1 MNPSICS
8 PGMLLY
14 FPESATSAYVLIVGS
29 AACDADNADVTMDI
43 DSLQLSYSMGAASIR
58 LQDSDASNANYTTGT
73 DEEHTELN
81 ISLSF

>member
-1 MNPSICS
+1 MTVSYS
-8 PGMLLY
+8 D
-14 FPESATSAYVLIVGS
+14 FESTKALNS
-29 AACDADNADVTMDI
+29 DAADVTLEI
-43 DSLQLSYSMGAASIR
+43 DSLQVSYSMGAMSIR